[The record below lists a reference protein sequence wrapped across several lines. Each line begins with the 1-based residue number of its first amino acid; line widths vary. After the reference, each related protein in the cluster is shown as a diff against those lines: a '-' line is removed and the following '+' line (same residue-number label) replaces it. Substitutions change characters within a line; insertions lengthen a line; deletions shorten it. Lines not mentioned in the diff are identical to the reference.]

1 MHCFDG
7 HHVTTLGELTNK
19 DGCPQEIQ
27 QLNGISHL
35 MQDGRSKASDLK
47 SNLKNVEAASA
58 NLTQH
63 FSKSRSDI
71 NDTFQYYVSL
81 LEERK
86 HDVIRELEGQYSRK
100 QMALSLYNQKAH
112 ETIDKIYQ
120 VGTFSILRN
129 SAPKIVGMNI
139 ILNLIADLL
148 LYLTTFTGNWFHR
161 TSNEAFEELRST
173 PV

>member
-120 VGTFSILRN
+120 VSTCLLIQNSIPVTYNLN
-129 SAPKIVGMNI
+129 M
-139 ILNLIADLL
+139 ILNFIADLL
-148 LYLTTFTGNWFHR
+148 LYVTSFTR
-161 TSNEAFEELRST
+161 
-173 PV
+173 

>member
-120 VGTFSILRN
+120 VGTS
-129 SAPKIVGMNI
+129 
-139 ILNLIADLL
+139 LL
-148 LYLTTFTGNWFHR
+148 LHNSIPVTYNYIKLYC
-161 TSNEAFEELRST
+161 RSFI
-173 PV
+173 VYHIFY